1 VSDRTPISAAGIA
14 IGLGLVAV
22 AAIIASDA
30 ARMQVPP
37 SYARVG
43 PQLFPYGIAFG
54 LAIIGAYMAWSSWAR
69 HAPREIVSEEGA
81 TDWWSLLFIFVGLLL
96 HLLLLKPVGFVLVS
110 AGLFLLVS
118 IAFGSR
124 AYLRDA
130 IVGIVLA
137 FLTYVGFN
145 HVLGLSLPPGVLA
158 GII

>member
-1 VSDRTPISAAGIA
+1 MSGRAPISAAGTA
-14 IGLGLVAV
+14 IGLGLLAV
-22 AAIIASDA
+22 AAIIAIDA

-43 PQLFPYGIAFG
+43 PQLFPYGIAAG
-54 LAIIGAYMAWSSWAR
+54 LAIIGAYTAWSSWAPG
-69 HAPREIVSEEGA
+69 AIREIDGEDA
-81 TDWWSLLFIFVGLLL
+81 PTDWWSLLFIFIGLLL
-96 HLLLLKPVGFVLVS
+96 HLLLLKLLGFVLVS

-118 IAFGSR
+118 MAFGSR

-130 IVGIVLA
+130 GVGLVLA
-137 FLTYVGFN
+137 FVTYVGFN